1 MVEYNQLITISHLSI
16 KGFIKFRMGLLD
28 YLNHQFS
35 EGIIKFPMENNLN
48 LLYYITNHQIPINL
62 LNHFTNRQV
71 TLYCS

>member
-1 MVEYNQLITISHLSI
+1 MVEYNQLINISHLSI

-48 LLYYITNHQIPINL
+48 
-62 LNHFTNRQV
+62 
-71 TLYCS
+71 